1 MCRCMIKDT
10 QQCTVCRCMIKGTQQ
25 CTVCR
30 CMIKGTQQCTVC
42 RSMIDMSL
50 IQLLN
55 VTSHYKKNLFLSKL
69 MEKKREILKRIL
81 AVSSSSEGTKWK
93 SQKRTKK
100 KEKKKFW
107 KEIILIG
114 LTLGSTWG
122 QSGVSTRR
130 HGEQQTIDLKQLQ
143 WALNIIKL

>member
-1 MCRCMIKDT
+1 
-10 QQCTVCRCMIKGTQQ
+10 MIKGTQQ

-69 MEKKREILKRIL
+69 MEKKKREFLKRIL
-81 AVSSSSEGTKWK
+81 AVSSLSEGTKWK

-100 KEKKKFW
+100 KEKKKF
-107 KEIILIG
+107 
-114 LTLGSTWG
+114 
-122 QSGVSTRR
+122 
-130 HGEQQTIDLKQLQ
+130 
-143 WALNIIKL
+143 